1 MTFEEFKTAIKD
13 HGFPEDSGHYNKFI
27 RFYVF
32 TVYPKKMEDFELFR
46 IFFENNE
53 WRVVSLKH
61 GESKKETTGPELHN
75 ALEGH
80 YCTLFGLN

>member
-1 MTFEEFKTAIKD
+1 MTFEEFKTTIQN
-13 HGFPEDSGHYNKFI
+13 HGFPADSGYYNKFI

-32 TVYPKKMEDFELFR
+32 TIHPEKMEDFELFR
-46 IFFENNE
+46 IFFEKNE
-53 WRVVSLKH
+53 WRVSSKKH
-61 GESKKETTGPELHN
+61 GQDKKETREQELHK